1 MSIPSLALDSMHYSA
16 RTTLWPISLHILCD
30 VELPPSKSL
39 FQRIPIYGNLLLTRW
54 TLHASTPCTRDGR
67 ALNSAVNACH
77 QPEGIGDIHKCLQR
91 SQMPPKRLR
100 SVGILRH
107 QEVGRSYEQRKI
119 FISCIAMYKP
129 GWRSWFNEQSD
140 CLLSMRTYIKVPF
153 KTNKQ
158 TNWAQ
163 QQKSAMQVLAGR

>member
-1 MSIPSLALDSMHYSA
+1 MLIPSLALDSMHYSA

-77 QPEGIGDIHKCLQR
+77 QPEGIEDNHKCLQR
-91 SQMPPKRLR
+91 SQMPPKHLK
-100 SVGILRH
+100 SVGTLRY
-107 QEVGRSYEQRKI
+107 QEVCRSYEQRNI
-119 FISCIAMYKP
+119 FISCIAIYKP
-129 GWRSWFNEQSD
+129 GGDGDSMTKVIVSLAWGPTLRSH
-140 CLLSMRTYIKVPF
+140 L
-153 KTNKQ
+153 KQ
-158 TNWAQ
+158 TNRHTEHSSRSLQ
-163 QQKSAMQVLAGR
+163 CKC